1 MSGRAKPQ
9 SRSERSGGCENAGAA
24 GKSVCARAD
33 TSGITDLAPD
43 GGRPMSTPAK
53 SFEDLR
59 SILGKLDRK
68 IDSARCRRLGID
80 PNPND
85 EPTADGGPLIGKAE
99 SAAIDSAPIEETP
112 LKAENDDQVV
122 RRRSPY
128 GRAKPLNR
136 GGQNGPGS
144 AWLGGG

>member
-1 MSGRAKPQ
+1 
-9 SRSERSGGCENAGAA
+9 
-24 GKSVCARAD
+24 
-33 TSGITDLAPD
+33 
-43 GGRPMSTPAK
+43 MSTPAK

-68 IDSARCRRLGID
+68 IDSARCRRLGIEPEPSD
-80 PNPND
+80 G
-85 EPTADGGPLIGKAE
+85 PTADGGPLIGKAD
-99 SAAIDSAPIEETP
+99 SAAIDSAAIEETP
-112 LKAENDDQVV
+112 LEAENDDQVI

-136 GGQNGPGS
+136 GGQNGSGS

>member
-9 SRSERSGGCENAGAA
+9 SRSERRGGCENEDAA

-43 GGRPMSTPAK
+43 GERPMSTPAK

-85 EPTADGGPLIGKAE
+85 GPTADGGPLIGKA
-99 SAAIDSAPIEETP
+99 DSSSVEAEPIEESEIE
-112 LKAENDDQVV
+112 AENDESVV

-136 GGQNGPGS
+136 GGHNGQGGS
-144 AWLGGG
+144 WLGGG

>member
-1 MSGRAKPQ
+1 
-9 SRSERSGGCENAGAA
+9 
-24 GKSVCARAD
+24 
-33 TSGITDLAPD
+33 
-43 GGRPMSTPAK
+43 MSTPAK

-80 PNPND
+80 P
-85 EPTADGGPLIGKAE
+85 EPGEGPRADGGPLIGKA
-99 SAAIDSAPIEETP
+99 DSDGDPAPIVDET
-112 LKAENDDQVV
+112 LENEIDETAA

-136 GGQNGPGS
+136 GGSNGVPGT
-144 AWLGGG
+144 WLGGS